1 MAIFQQYAP
10 QVKNDLRVPW
20 PAGTYPGDGFH
31 VYAAEWEPGVIR
43 FYVDGRLVWTRD
55 TSTTPWFDDV
65 FNRDARYHLRLT
77 HHVGGWLGDPDAST
91 VLPAD
96 FVVDYVRVYQR

>member
-1 MAIFQQYAP
+1 MP
-10 QVKNDLRVPW
+10 RKLRVPW

-55 TSTTPWFDDV
+55 AGTTPWFDDV
-65 FNRDARYHLRLT
+65 FNGDARYHLRLT
-77 HHVGGWLGDPDAST
+77 FHVGGWLGDPDAT
-91 VLPAD
+91 TAMPAD
-96 FVVDYVRVYQR
+96 FQVDYVKVFQR